1 MLHLLAFLSLSPDYE
16 NCEQQDHDW
25 YGIREFSQ
33 DRYPDAFRTSLR
45 DYYPDGIVNSAGEKV
60 TDLWEECTTRDMYG
74 KPVHAEWV
82 EVKDHAQQAYQMCRN
97 NPVWRDYLK
106 KIMQIQ
112 IDAGV
117 QGVQLDECELPM
129 TSIGSGGCFCRDCMS
144 QFTQYLIQKRA
155 EGTLSADWDG
165 IDVEHFNYKEYLLEG
180 GYPYPDGAPFFKDYW
195 AGAEVFQ

>member
-1 MLHLLAFLSLSPDYE
+1 M
-16 NCEQQDHDW
+16 
-25 YGIREFSQ
+25 
-33 DRYPDAFRTSLR
+33 
-45 DYYPDGIVNSAGEKV
+45 
-60 TDLWEECTTRDMYG
+60 
-74 KPVHAEWV
+74 
-82 EVKDHAQQAYQMCRN
+82 KDHAQQAYQMCRN

-144 QFTQYLIQKRA
+144 QFTQYLTQKRA

-180 GYPYPDGAPFFKDYW
+180 GHPYPDGAPFFKDYW
-195 AGAEVFQ
+195 EFQVTQVRKYFSELADYARDYAMEKYGRRLEVSGNFYNLQHYLPLFNY